1 MNKEI
6 DITGIT
12 IKTRRLTLRPFC
24 QDDLDDFYEYAKVD
38 GVGQM
43 AGWLPHKSLE
53 ESKDILDIFI
63 AGKNQF
69 ALVYNNKVIG
79 SIGIEKYNEK
89 ELDEFSSLKGREV
102 GYVLSKDYWGQGLM
116 SEAIKGVVKYL
127 FEEVKLDFIAGSFF
141 KRNIRSKRVQEKNGF
156 KFYKDIIYETRYGT
170 KEDSVYMIL
179 TKEEYEKL
187 QTEDK

>member
-6 DITGIT
+6 DITGRT
-12 IKTRRLTLRPFC
+12 IKTERLTLRPFC

-43 AGWLPHKSLE
+43 CGWLPHKNLE
-53 ESKDILDIFI
+53 ESKEILDIFI

-116 SEAIKGVVKYL
+116 SEAIQGVIKYL

-179 TKEEYEKL
+179 TKEDYEKL